1 MTNIGMAELTS
12 MHGMSEMLLRYH
24 RIMGMNHEQ
33 LILLQASIQLHDA
46 VEVEEATGFSRDTVM
61 ELFSQMSELG
71 IIRFNERKELDYQ
84 DLFETLK
91 SIEKRSMPFRERLTR
106 EYSKASRTNQKHVGH
121 VELVPVK
128 KGIAVKLTDGTFLSI
143 KQTKDL
149 SNELNMF
156 AQSMKEEDL
165 QRFNRNVEQK
175 QDKVQND
182 DIRYEEYED

>member
-24 RIMGMNHEQ
+24 RIIGMNHEQ

-46 VEVEEATGFSRDTVM
+46 VEIEEATGFSRDTIA
-61 ELFSQMSELG
+61 ELFSQISELG
-71 IIRFNERKELDYQ
+71 VIRFNERNELDYQ

-128 KGIAVKLTDGTFLSI
+128 KGVAVKLMDGTFLSI

-149 SNELNMF
+149 SNELMMF

-175 QDKVQND
+175 KDKGQNGENH
-182 DIRYEEYED
+182 YEEYED